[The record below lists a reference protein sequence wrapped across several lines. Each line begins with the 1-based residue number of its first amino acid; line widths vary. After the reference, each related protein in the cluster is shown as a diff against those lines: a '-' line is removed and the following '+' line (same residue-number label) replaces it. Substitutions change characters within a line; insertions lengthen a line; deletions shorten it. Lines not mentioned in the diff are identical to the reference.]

1 MKKTFFG
8 GLLMFTIFLDL
19 ILTCSV
25 SFATAQSGTT
35 VSGIIA
41 LDTKWTA
48 ANSPYSLT
56 GPIGIPSGVTL
67 TIEPGAA
74 VYLYNYYIM
83 VNGTL
88 LAKGNST
95 DPVFLNGGWGGPGIY
110 AITFEPS
117 SSNWTQAT
125 GTGCT
130 IEKAVL
136 NETNISIQSVSPR
149 INNDTFISSPI
160 RLSDASPVISNNDFS
175 NSGVEIMSSIYSPS
189 FGAPVIVNN
198 SLSVGEISFGGGT
211 PSAFATI
218 SNNTI
223 HGGGIGGVGYAYIND
238 NTISGC
244 IDGLALNTAVVFGG
258 SEPAYPI
265 VTRNLI
271 TQNTYGIHINL
282 FGRDEIGAL
291 CPLIEN
297 NTISQNSVG
306 IYLTESQYASAPT
319 IMNNNFEGNSNYN
332 IYLDQSTSNDVNAT
346 HNWWGTTDM
355 VMINQTMHDFK
366 NDFTLG
372 LVNFIPF
379 LTAPNSEAMPNL
391 SASLPASPSSSLTTS
406 PTHIL
411 TPTPTSI
418 PQITATPSPSFSPI
432 TSMTALPTTNQS
444 STVSTSPKAPTTSPL
459 LTELITG
466 IVAIIVVAVAVAA
479 FLAGKKAG
487 QKINR

>member
-1 MKKTFFG
+1 
-8 GLLMFTIFLDL
+8 MFTIFLGL
-19 ILTCSV
+19 ILVGSV
-25 SFATAQSGTT
+25 RCATAQNGTS

-41 LDTKWTA
+41 SDTTWTQ

-56 GPIGIPSGVTL
+56 GPVGIPSGVTL
-67 TIEPGAA
+67 TIEPGATL
-74 VYLYNYYIM
+74 YLYSYYIM

-88 LAKGNST
+88 LAKGNVT
-95 DPVFLNGGWGGPGIY
+95 DPVFFNGGWGGPNIY

-130 IEKAVL
+130 IENAVL
-136 NETNISIQSVSPR
+136 NETNISINSVSPR
-149 INNDTFISSPI
+149 INNDTLISSPI

-175 NSGVEIMSSIYSPS
+175 NCGIEMMSGIYSPTL
-189 FGAPVIVNN
+189 GAPVIVNN

-211 PSAFATI
+211 SSAFATI

-223 HGGGIGGVGYAYIND
+223 HGGGIGGVGYAYIID

-244 IDGLALNTAVVFGG
+244 IDGLELNTAVVFGG

-265 VTRNLI
+265 VERNMI

-282 FGRDEIGAL
+282 FGRDEVGTL

-306 IYLTESQYASAPT
+306 IYLTESQYVTTPT
-319 IMNNNFEGNSNYN
+319 ITNNNFEGNSNYN
-332 IYLDQSTSNDVNAT
+332 IYLDQSTSNDVNVT
-346 HNWWGTTDM
+346 YNWWGTTDA

-379 LTAPNSEAMPNL
+379 LTAPNLEAAPNPK
-391 SASLPASPSSSLTTS
+391 ASLPTSPSPNLITSPTQTFTLTPTSKPAIAATPGSSFSPSISLTVLPTPNQSSAASPS
-406 PTHIL
+406 PG
-411 TPTPTSI
+411 
-418 PQITATPSPSFSPI
+418 
-432 TSMTALPTTNQS
+432 
-444 STVSTSPKAPTTSPL
+444 APTTSFLP
-459 LTELITG
+459 TGLIIA
-466 IVAIIVVAVAVAA
+466 IVAIIVVAVAFAA
-479 FLAGKKAG
+479 FLAGKKRG
-487 QKINR
+487 KKSTVEVSLR

>member
-1 MKKTFFG
+1 MKTFLS
-8 GLLMFTIFLDL
+8 GLLMLIIFLGL
-19 ILTCSV
+19 ILAGNMC
-25 SFATAQSGTT
+25 FAAAQNGTI

-41 LDTKWTA
+41 SDTTWTST
-48 ANSPYSLT
+48 NSPYSLT
-56 GPIGIPSGVTL
+56 GPVGIPSGVTL
-67 TIEPGAA
+67 TIEPGVA
-74 VYLYNYYIM
+74 VYLYSYYIM

-88 LAKGNST
+88 LARGNVT
-95 DPVFLNGGWGGPGIY
+95 DPVFLNGGWGGPDIY
-110 AITFEPS
+110 AITFKPS
-117 SSNWTQAT
+117 SSNWTQST
-125 GTGCT
+125 GIGCT
-130 IEKAVL
+130 IENAVL

-160 RLSDASPVISNNDFS
+160 RLTDASPVISNNDFS
-175 NSGVEIMSSIYSPS
+175 NCGVEIMSSIYSSS
-189 FGAPVIVNN
+189 FASPVIVNN
-198 SLSVGEISFGGGT
+198 SLSVSEISFGGGT

-218 SNNTI
+218 SNNTV

-265 VTRNLI
+265 VDRNLI

-282 FGRDEIGAL
+282 FGRDEIGTL

-332 IYLDQSTSNDVNAT
+332 IYLDQSTPNDVNVT
-346 HNWWGTTDM
+346 YNWWGTTDAA
-355 VMINQTMHDFK
+355 MINQTIHDFK

-372 LVNFIPF
+372 IVNFIPF
-379 LTAPNSEAMPNL
+379 LTAPNPEAMPNL
-391 SASLPASPSSSLTTS
+391 NALLPASTSSILTTS
-406 PTHIL
+406 PTHIF

-418 PQITATPSPSFSPI
+418 PQITVTPSLPFSPN
-432 TSMTALPTTNQS
+432 TAMTALPTTNQS
-444 STVSTSPKAPTTSPL
+444 STVLTSPEARTTSFP
-459 LTELITG
+459 TELI
-466 IVAIIVVAVAVAA
+466 IALVAIIVVAVAAVA
-479 FLAGKKAG
+479 FLARRKAG
-487 QKINR
+487 QKIKR